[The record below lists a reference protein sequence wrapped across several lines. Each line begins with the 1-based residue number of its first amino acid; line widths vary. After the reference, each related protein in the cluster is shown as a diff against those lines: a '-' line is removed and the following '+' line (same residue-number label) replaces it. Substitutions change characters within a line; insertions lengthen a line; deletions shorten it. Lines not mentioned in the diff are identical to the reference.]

1 MDKKLAKNIRNQ
13 RLEKG
18 LTQKE
23 AAEKAGTNERYF
35 GKLERGEVL
44 PSVKMLDRICKA
56 LNCHS
61 SDVLPF

>member
-1 MDKKLAKNIRNQ
+1 MNKKLAKNIREQ
-13 RLEKG
+13 RLNTG

-44 PSVKMLDRICKA
+44 PSVKMLERVCKA
-56 LNCHS
+56 LNCKS
-61 SDVLPF
+61 SDLLPF